1 MSGTDYTTT
10 PNLGLYKPI
19 YDQDAEAWGTHL
31 NANAD
36 VLDGALATSGAS
48 AKFLPLSG
56 GTMLGGLT
64 LAADPSTALGA
75 VTKQYAD
82 AHQFTDAANDANT
95 YGRHAN
101 AWSAVVPLSG
111 AAMTGPL
118 TLSGAP
124 SATLHAANKG
134 YVDTF
139 LPLAG
144 GTVSGS
150 LLLPWTPTV
159 VNHATNKGYVDNA
172 VVGAANNVGR
182 NRLHNGGFRINQRG
196 YTSGTALAA
205 AAYAHDRWKAGA
217 GGCTYTF
224 TQVFPTTTITIAA
237 GSLQQTIESADVE
250 GGSYTLSW
258 VGTAQGRVNAGSY
271 AASPIT
277 VTGIGANGGITVEF
291 NAGTVGMAQLEAGSV
306 ATVFERIAFGDDLR
320 RCQRFYCVGRVYSTF
335 NAASAGGNSVT
346 TAFLPVA
353 MRAVPNVTV
362 ALGGGQAN
370 FNTPTTTS
378 LGQAQSFG
386 VGGTTPATGV
396 GFLDIT
402 YTAFADL

>member
-1 MSGTDYTTT
+1 MSGTDFTTT
-10 PNLGLYKPI
+10 PNLGLYKPV

-82 AHQFTDAANDANT
+82 AHLFTDAANDANT

-111 AAMTGPL
+111 AAMTGLL

-144 GTVSGS
+144 GTLTGPLTISQTAGIVG
-150 LLLPWTPTV
+150 TT
-159 VNHATNKGYVDNA
+159 TNNNA
-172 VVGAANNVGR
+172 SVGAVGEYVSSVVAAVSAVPLTNNVAANVTSISLTAGDWDV
-182 NRLHNGGFRINQRG
+182 RG
-196 YTSGTALAA
+196 DVSIQPAATTSM
-205 AAYAHDRWKAGA
+205 
-217 GGCTYTF
+217 
-224 TQVFPTTTITIAA
+224 
-237 GSLQQTIESADVE
+237 
-250 GGSYTLSW
+250 
-258 VGTAQGRVNAGSY
+258 
-271 AASPIT
+271 
-277 VTGIGANGGITVEF
+277 VTANGGINTVS
-291 NAGTVGMAQLEAGSV
+291 ATIPTVGVGPRFYLSV
-306 ATVFERIAFGDDLR
+306 AF
-320 RCQRFYCVGRVYSTF
+320 
-335 NAASAGGNSVT
+335 
-346 TAFLPVA
+346 P
-353 MRAVPNVTV
+353 
-362 ALGGGQAN
+362 
-370 FNTPTTTS
+370 
-378 LGQAQSFG
+378 
-386 VGGTTPATGV
+386 TGV
-396 GFLDIT
+396 GTQMSLASFRISIAATTTVYLVALA
-402 YTAFADL
+402 AFTVSTCAAFGYIGARRIR

>member
-10 PNLGLYKPI
+10 PNLGLYKPV

-82 AHQFTDAANDANT
+82 AHLFTDAANDANT

-101 AWSAVVPLSG
+101 AWGAVVPLGG
-111 AAMTGPL
+111 AAMTGLL

-144 GTVSGS
+144 GTMNGA
-150 LLLPWTPTV
+150 LTPSQTAGIV
-159 VNHATNKGYVDNA
+159 GTTTNNNA
-172 VVGAANNVGR
+172 NVGAVGE
-182 NRLHNGGFRINQRG
+182 
-196 YTSGTALAA
+196 YVTATLA
-205 AAYAHDRWKAGA
+205 
-217 GGCTYTF
+217 
-224 TQVFPTTTITIAA
+224 Q
-237 GSLQQTIESADVE
+237 
-250 GGSYTLSW
+250 
-258 VGTAQGRVNAGSY
+258 
-271 AASPIT
+271 ASPIT
-277 VTGIGANGGITVEF
+277 LVNSTFTNVVSISLTAGDWDVN
-291 NAGTVGMAQLEAGSV
+291 GTVVLA
-306 ATVFERIAFGDDLR
+306 
-320 RCQRFYCVGRVYSTF
+320 C
-335 NAASAGGNSVT
+335 N
-346 TAFLPVA
+346 
-353 MRAVPNVTV
+353 
-362 ALGGGQAN
+362 
-370 FNTPTTTS
+370 
-378 LGQAQSFG
+378 
-386 VGGTTPATGV
+386 PATGMFSMQSYISTNSGANMGPPYPGQSSIIGTGLQV
-396 GFLDIT
+396 NAIQMPTG
-402 YTAFADL
+402 TARMSLAATTTVYLGAYAAFTTGPATAYGTIRARRIR

>member
-10 PNLGLYKPI
+10 PNLGLYKPV

-56 GTMLGGLT
+56 GTMLGSLT

-82 AHQFTDAANDANT
+82 AHLFTDAANDANT

-101 AWSAVVPLSG
+101 AWSAVVPISG

-144 GTVSGS
+144 GTLTGPLTLSQTAGIVG
-150 LLLPWTPTV
+150 TT
-159 VNHATNKGYVDNA
+159 TNNNA
-172 VVGAANNVGR
+172 NVGAVGE
-182 NRLHNGGFRINQRG
+182 
-196 YTSGTALAA
+196 YVSATLA
-205 AAYAHDRWKAGA
+205 
-217 GGCTYTF
+217 
-224 TQVFPTTTITIAA
+224 
-237 GSLQQTIESADVE
+237 SS
-250 GGSYTLSW
+250 
-258 VGTAQGRVNAGSY
+258 
-271 AASPIT
+271 SPIT
-277 VTGIGANGGITVEF
+277 LVNSTFTNVLSINLSAGDWDVNGTTVLACNPASGMFNMQSYISTNSGANMGPPYPGQSSIVGTGLQVNAIQMPTGTARFSLAATTTVYLG
-291 NAGTVGMAQLEAGSV
+291 A
-306 ATVFERIAFGDDLR
+306 
-320 RCQRFYCVGRVYSTF
+320 Y
-335 NAASAGGNSVT
+335 AA
-346 TAFLPVA
+346 
-353 MRAVPNVTV
+353 
-362 ALGGGQAN
+362 
-370 FNTPTTTS
+370 FNT
-378 LGQAQSFG
+378 G
-386 VGGTTPATGV
+386 PATAYG
-396 GFLDIT
+396 IIR
-402 YTAFADL
+402 ARRIR